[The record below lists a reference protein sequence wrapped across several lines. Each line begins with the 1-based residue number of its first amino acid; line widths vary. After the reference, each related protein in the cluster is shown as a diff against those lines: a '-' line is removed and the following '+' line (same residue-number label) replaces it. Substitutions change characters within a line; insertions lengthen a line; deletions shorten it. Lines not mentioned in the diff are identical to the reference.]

1 MMNDNRETISYHEFV
16 DVQQEEI
23 TREVNNLNNG
33 ISPMLMLARRLEN
46 NYITREDAIREN
58 IARYEQANGMVP
70 NTISQ
75 QEIDNLWAAY
85 EVSEIEIEILEVQIT
100 ALENLDR

>member
-1 MMNDNRETISYHEFV
+1 MSPLKDALVNTLRLRAK
-16 DVQQEEI
+16 QE
-23 TREVNNLNNG
+23 RVK
-33 ISPMLMLARRLEN
+33 A
-46 NYITREDAIREN
+46 DAIKEN
-58 IARYEQANGMVP
+58 IARYEQANEMVP

>member
-1 MMNDNRETISYHEFV
+1 M
-16 DVQQEEI
+16 
-23 TREVNNLNNG
+23 
-33 ISPMLMLARRLEN
+33 SPLK
-46 NYITREDAIREN
+46 DAIVNTLRLRAKQERIKADAIKEN
-58 IARYEQANGMVP
+58 IARYEQVNEMVP

>member
-1 MMNDNRETISYHEFV
+1 MSPLKDALINTLRLRAK
-16 DVQQEEI
+16 QERI
-23 TREVNNLNNG
+23 K
-33 ISPMLMLARRLEN
+33 A
-46 NYITREDAIREN
+46 DAIKEN
-58 IARYEQANGMVP
+58 IARYERANEMVP

-75 QEIDNLWAAY
+75 QEIDNLWATY

>member
-1 MMNDNRETISYHEFV
+1 MSSLKDGLISTLRLRAK
-16 DVQQEEI
+16 QERI
-23 TREVNNLNNG
+23 KAN
-33 ISPMLMLARRLEN
+33 
-46 NYITREDAIREN
+46 AIKEN
-58 IARYEQANGMVP
+58 IGRYERTNELVP

-85 EVSEIEIEILEVQIT
+85 EISEIEIEILETQVN

>member
-1 MMNDNRETISYHEFV
+1 MSSLKDALISTLRLRAK
-16 DVQQEEI
+16 QE
-23 TREVNNLNNG
+23 RVK
-33 ISPMLMLARRLEN
+33 A
-46 NYITREDAIREN
+46 DAIKEN
-58 IARYEQANGMVP
+58 IAKYDRTNEMVP

-85 EVSEIEIEILEVQIT
+85 EISEIEIEILETQIT

>member
-1 MMNDNRETISYHEFV
+1 MSPLKDALVNTLRLRAK
-16 DVQQEEI
+16 QE
-23 TREVNNLNNG
+23 RVK
-33 ISPMLMLARRLEN
+33 A
-46 NYITREDAIREN
+46 DAIKEN
-58 IARYEQANGMVP
+58 IARYERANEMVP

>member
-23 TREVNNLNNG
+23 TREVNNLNNV

-46 NYITREDAIREN
+46 NYITREDAACALRGLSVLIN
-58 IARYEQANGMVP
+58 QK
-70 NTISQ
+70 S
-75 QEIDNLWAAY
+75 QEIIQA
-85 EVSEIEIEILEVQIT
+85 ILESEKLKRETPTGPGAIEVDDVT
-100 ALENLDR
+100 T

>member
-1 MMNDNRETISYHEFV
+1 MSPLKDALISTLSLRAK
-16 DVQQEEI
+16 QERI
-23 TREVNNLNNG
+23 K
-33 ISPMLMLARRLEN
+33 A
-46 NYITREDAIREN
+46 DAIKEN
-58 IARYEQANGMVP
+58 IGRYERTNELVP

-85 EVSEIEIEILEVQIT
+85 ECAEIEIEILEVQIT

>member
-1 MMNDNRETISYHEFV
+1 MQSRWMMSPLKDALINTLRLRAK
-16 DVQQEEI
+16 QERI
-23 TREVNNLNNG
+23 K
-33 ISPMLMLARRLEN
+33 A
-46 NYITREDAIREN
+46 DAIKEN
-58 IARYEQANGMVP
+58 IARYERANEMVP